1 MTRVVGL
8 PNGTMAPLH
17 ERPKTVAIREDH
29 NGTGTTRSTTDGTVR
44 PTADNRRAFGVHG
57 YRTAGFRR

>member
-1 MTRVVGL
+1 
-8 PNGTMAPLH
+8 MAPLH
-17 ERPKTVAIREDH
+17 ERPKTVAIREDR

-44 PTADNRRAFGVHG
+44 PTADNRRAFGVRG